1 MSRKDV
7 AEKLI
12 EELKLTQ
19 TRPAMYIGETT
30 VLSMRNYLSGMY
42 AVLVLIGIVFTSEIR
57 HKAITSRGW
66 ETSSTGAVA
75 DMQAHGLSEW
85 QMVQELLLIEIKM
98 LELVAEGL
106 AD

>member
-1 MSRKDV
+1 MNKQEIIAR
-7 AEKLI
+7 LI

-30 VLSMRNYLSGMY
+30 VLGMQNYLSGMY

-57 HKAITSRGW
+57 HKAIKSREW
-66 ETSSTGAVA
+66 KTSSTGAVA
-75 DMQAHGLSEW
+75 DMQAHGLSEG